1 MDCGHIST
9 IFFPTFSSH
18 FNSILPIIFRAV
30 PSWQRGSLRA
40 TLTKCNARSVNYHC
54 PRERRHNHD
63 YYYWRVQT
71 LFLDSLLPLGLY
83 KLHLSFYIFLCSCIC
98 GECFTLLGVID
109 WIVSYHIFSFQ
120 FPWWQP
126 SLNKC
131 CWLNQV
137 KVCICQNSI
146 LYLFVFSHFLIWI
159 SPACWH
165 SRCCRPEVFAVGIDF
180 GLSFGEAAND
190 IGSNSMFA
198 VLTNLFAHR
207 TRTKNRF
214 NLLKRNSEN
223 ISTSSVWLFE
233 QGIGLSVTF
242 RLEQRSSGGECRKIK
257 RFLAVKWKF

>member
-1 MDCGHIST
+1 MTEATSMDIASD
-9 IFFPTFSSH
+9 
-18 FNSILPIIFRAV
+18 AV
-30 PSWQRGSLRA
+30 W
-40 TLTKCNARSVNYHC
+40 N
-54 PRERRHNHD
+54 
-63 YYYWRVQT
+63 
-71 LFLDSLLPLGLY
+71 
-83 KLHLSFYIFLCSCIC
+83 KLNFAFVRIQFCIC
-98 GECFTLLGVID
+98 
-109 WIVSYHIFSFQ
+109 
-120 FPWWQP
+120 
-126 SLNKC
+126 
-131 CWLNQV
+131 
-137 KVCICQNSI
+137 
-146 LYLFVFSHFLIWI
+146 LYLLIWI

-223 ISTSSVWLFE
+223 ISASSGWLFE